1 MRTWQA
7 RAARRQFRQLFDDAL
22 VKGPQRIARHGK
34 SAVIVLSEEEW
45 RRLSESVPS
54 FGDLLASCPID
65 RKDLRPR
72 RPVRALRQQLFE

>member
-1 MRTWQA
+1 MRTWQVQ
-7 RAARRQFRQLFDDAL
+7 AARRQFRQLFDDAL

-45 RRLSESVPS
+45 KRLSESVPS

-65 RKDLRPR
+65 RKDL
-72 RPVRALRQQLFE
+72 PVRALRQQLFE

>member
-1 MRTWQA
+1 MRTWQVQ
-7 RAARRQFRQLFDDAL
+7 AARRQFRQLFDDAL

-72 RPVRALRQQLFE
+72 QPVRALRQQLFE

>member
-1 MRTWQA
+1 MRTWQVQ
-7 RAARRQFRQLFDDAL
+7 AARRQFRQLFDDAM

-72 RPVRALRQQLFE
+72 GPVRALRQQLFE